1 MYTITVGA
9 DAKWQECTTTDEE
22 LNKAVDLARRNKL
35 LSTLGLSDADLS
47 DLQGFLQQ
55 KRDKERAKSSNDG
68 DEEAT
73 AAKKQKTDGSSGP
86 AVSADPCKFP
96 GPVSG

>member
-9 DAKWQECTTTDEE
+9 DAMWQECTTTDEE

-55 KRDKERAKSSNDG
+55 KRDKERANSSNDG
-68 DEEAT
+68 EEAPE
-73 AAKKQKTDGSSGP
+73 AKKQKTGE
-86 AVSADPCKFP
+86 
-96 GPVSG
+96 

>member
-68 DEEAT
+68 EEEAT
-73 AAKKQKTDGSSGP
+73 AAKKRKR
-86 AVSADPCKFP
+86 KE
-96 GPVSG
+96 

>member
-22 LNKAVDLARRNKL
+22 LNKAVDRARQIKM
-35 LSTLGLSDADLS
+35 LSTMGLSAADLS
-47 DLQGFLQQ
+47 DLKGFLQQ

-73 AAKKQKTDGSSGP
+73 AAKKRKR
-86 AVSADPCKFP
+86 KE
-96 GPVSG
+96 